1 MANQGKLGETT
12 FSVGDNVKVYFGPEN
27 PFQGTV
33 IAIRGEGE
41 NKTFTVRRVGTGRIG
56 IERIFPL
63 SSPLLTKIEVK
74 KKGEVRRAKLYYL
87 RKQTKK

>member
-1 MANQGKLGETT
+1 MANQVRLGEIT
-12 FSVGDNVKVYFGPEN
+12 FSVGDNVKVHFGVDN

-41 NKTFTVRRVGTGRIG
+41 NKSFTVRRIGAGGIG

-63 SSPLLTKIEVK
+63 SSPLLTKVEVK
-74 KKGEVRRAKLYYL
+74 KKGKVRRAKLYFL